1 MELNYH
7 LVAYPVSFNPRK
19 LPREWS
25 HRGKGKSFFADVDP
39 MSRNFGVFAHRGLRA
54 NRTWKMKTGPSNVT
68 QAWLYQI
75 PGGIAI
81 GLIGWDISKLTKKQ
95 LTNLD
100 RPHVASTASL
110 LSQLGLSTLDL
121 NFTTAISMEFVN
133 DTEAVEWRDCCL
145 TVPESKDSYFVNQ
158 VLWRMVG
165 ALSIERH
172 LLDSA
177 TKFLSRPILTAR
189 TARRHLANI
198 NGWIAN
204 PAIENANSARL
215 YKYGREIFNLDAR
228 TVDLETALS
237 AISRRGTESAIAG
250 LSATALAFAIT
261 SSGVTGTENPWTPV
275 ILSVLIGIIAW
286 GWSRGNR

>member
-1 MELNYH
+1 
-7 LVAYPVSFNPRK
+7 
-19 LPREWS
+19 
-25 HRGKGKSFFADVDP
+25 
-39 MSRNFGVFAHRGLRA
+39 
-54 NRTWKMKTGPSNVT
+54 
-68 QAWLYQI
+68 LYQI

-95 LTNLD
+95 LSNLD

-133 DTEAVEWRDCCL
+133 DTEAVEWRAYRL
-145 TVPESKDSYFVNQ
+145 TVPANMDFYFVNQ

-204 PAIENANSARL
+204 PAIENKSISKLYQKGRKLHNLEARS
-215 YKYGREIFNLDAR
+215 K
-228 TVDLETALS
+228 DLQKALS
-237 AISRRGTESAIAG
+237 AISRRGTESAVAAFSASALGIGLISTGVFGEDGSLLSIIA
-250 LSATALAFAIT
+250 SLAFGAI
-261 SSGVTGTENPWTPV
+261 VW
-275 ILSVLIGIIAW
+275 L
-286 GWSRGNR
+286 WSRGNR

>member
-25 HRGKGKSFFADVDP
+25 QRGKGKSFFADVDP

-54 NRTWKMKTGPSNVT
+54 NRTWQMKAGTSNVT

-75 PGGIAI
+75 PGGIAV

-95 LTNLD
+95 LSNLD
-100 RPHVASTASL
+100 RPHVASTANL
-110 LSQLGLSTLDL
+110 LSQLGLSTLEL
-121 NFTTAISMEFVN
+121 NFTTAISMDFNE
-133 DTEAVEWRDCCL
+133 DIEAIEWRRYCL
-145 TVPESKDSYFVNQ
+145 TVPANMDFYFVNQ

-198 NGWIAN
+198 NGWISN
-204 PAIENANSARL
+204 PAIENKSIAKLYQKGRKSHNLEARS
-215 YKYGREIFNLDAR
+215 K
-228 TVDLETALS
+228 DLEKTLN

-250 LSATALAFAIT
+250 LSATALGFAIT
-261 SSGVTGTENPWTPV
+261 SSGVTGTESPWTPI
-275 ILSVLIGIIAW
+275 ILSVLMGIIAW